1 MEAAFKECRRHIWA
15 AAFFSALVNLLYL
28 SPSLYMLQVYDRV
41 VPTQGVLTLVY
52 LTFIIAFALAVLAAL
67 ETVRSRLLVLA
78 GMRLD
83 RILSGDIL
91 GRLMAQSRPMNT
103 AQAMREFD
111 GLRAALSG
119 PAALAF
125 MDAPWTP
132 IYVIVAFMIH
142 PALGVMT
149 IVAGVILFGLALL
162 NERATKPAL
171 LKAQQAN
178 AAAYASQEGA
188 AQNGEVVR
196 SLGMRRSVIA
206 RHLEERNI
214 GQSLQAEAQFK
225 GGRFSAFTKFFRLF
239 LQSAAL
245 GLGAYL
251 AIKGEISSGSIIAA
265 SILLSRALQ
274 PVEQLVGG
282 WTQVIQ
288 ARGALNTL
296 SELFEKTK
304 PIDIDRTQLPTPMG
318 AIELDRVVVRA
329 PGREELVLKAVS
341 LKIAPGESLGIVG
354 ASGAGKTTLA
364 RVIAGALAPDQGIVR
379 MDGANYSDWDA
390 DALAEHIGYL
400 PQDPSLMSGT
410 VKDNI
415 SRFAA
420 WRGVP
425 IEKIDQLAV
434 DAATKA
440 GVHELILKLP
450 KGYDTPL
457 APGGR
462 GLSAGQAQRV
472 ALARALFGDPTLLI
486 LDEPNSALD
495 AEGEASLLRAIQG
508 AKARGATVLIVAH
521 RTGILAGVDRLLV
534 MRDGAIERLGP
545 REEVLAKLAGKPSP
559 QTPANVIDMKGQ
571 A

>member
-1 MEAAFKECRRHIWA
+1 MEAAWKQCRRHILSA
-15 AAFFSALVNLLYL
+15 ALFSALVNLLYL
-28 SPSLYMLQVYDRV
+28 APSLYMLQVYDRV

-52 LTFIIAFALAVLAAL
+52 LTFIVAFALWVLSKL
-67 ETVRSRLLVLA
+67 EQIRSRLLVLA

-83 RILSGDIL
+83 RLLAGDIL

-111 GLRAALSG
+111 GLRAAISG

-142 PALGVMT
+142 PALGAMT
-149 IVAGVILFGLALL
+149 IFAGIILFGLALL

-171 LKAQQAN
+171 MKAQQAN

-196 SLGMRRSVIA
+196 SLGMRRAVIA

-225 GGRFSAFTKFFRLF
+225 GGQFGAYTKFFRLF

-296 SELFEKTK
+296 SELFDKTK

-318 AIELDRVVVRA
+318 AVELDRVVVRA
-329 PGREELVLKAVS
+329 PGRDELVLKAVS

-379 MDGANYSDWDA
+379 MDGANYTDWDA

-420 WRGVP
+420 WRGMPV
-425 IEKIDQLAV
+425 EKIDQMAV
-434 DAATKA
+434 DMGLPASIITTYGGDAAVFQSSQ
-440 GVHELILKLP
+440 GSQLILIIAAL
-450 KGYDTPL
+450 GVIYVLLGVLYESYIHPL
-457 APGGR
+457 
-462 GLSAGQAQRV
+462 
-472 ALARALFGDPTLLI
+472 TI
-486 LDEPNSALD
+486 L
-495 AEGEASLLRAIQG
+495 
-508 AKARGATVLIVAH
+508 
-521 RTGILAGVDRLLV
+521 
-534 MRDGAIERLGP
+534 
-545 REEVLAKLAGKPSP
+545 
-559 QTPANVIDMKGQ
+559 
-571 A
+571 